1 MPEMDGYE
9 LTKTIREQEQKAAT
23 IALPIIAITANALTN
38 TDRFKTMG
46 FNDYLIK
53 PLKQQQLKNVLSQWV
68 KPLSM
73 NHSVK
78 KLSQVTMEQTTLTPT
93 PTSSINMIDINE
105 LIPIFGN
112 NDLCQMLLQQ
122 YLDSCID
129 DLSQLKTA
137 ITQQNND
144 NIFMVSH
151 RMKGAARMM
160 AFHQLAQVTQKL
172 ELQTQHVQRDI
183 TGIQQHYQQI
193 EQLIEQLSHQINRK

>member
-1 MPEMDGYE
+1 
-9 LTKTIREQEQKAAT
+9 
-23 IALPIIAITANALTN
+23 
-38 TDRFKTMG
+38 
-46 FNDYLIK
+46 
-53 PLKQQQLKNVLSQWV
+53 
-68 KPLSM
+68 
-73 NHSVK
+73 
-78 KLSQVTMEQTTLTPT
+78 
-93 PTSSINMIDINE
+93 
-105 LIPIFGN
+105 
-112 NDLCQMLLQQ
+112 MLLQQ